1 MNSLDIKDALSM
13 IELDLKGLSSTL
25 LTLSESENIYDLST
39 QLEVFS
45 RMLSKTADQIDRV
58 VDEI

>member
-45 RMLSKTADQIDRV
+45 RMLSNTANQIDRI